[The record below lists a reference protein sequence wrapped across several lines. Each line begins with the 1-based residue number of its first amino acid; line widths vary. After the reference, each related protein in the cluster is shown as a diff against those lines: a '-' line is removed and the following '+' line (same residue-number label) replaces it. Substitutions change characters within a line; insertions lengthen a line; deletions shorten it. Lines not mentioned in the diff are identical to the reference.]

1 MANLENVFVHPTAVV
16 DDAVSIGVGSK
27 IWHFSHILSG
37 AKVGRNCVIG
47 QNVMIGAN
55 VEIGD
60 NSKVQNNVS
69 VYENVIVGDDVFI
82 GPSAVFTNV
91 KTPRAFINRKTE
103 FETTHIR
110 QGASIG
116 ANATIVCGISLGQ
129 YCLIGAGAVVTK
141 SVPDFALFVGV
152 PARQTG
158 WVSKAGCVLDS
169 SLMCP
174 LDGSKYQIVDGK
186 LFFQR
191 DV

>member
-1 MANLENVFVHPTAVV
+1 MARFEKVFVHQTAVV

-37 AKVGRNCVIG
+37 AKVGKDCVIG
-47 QNVMIGAN
+47 QNVMIGTD
-55 VEIGD
+55 VEIG
-60 NSKVQNNVS
+60 NNCKVQNNVS
-69 VYENVIVGDDVFI
+69 VYANVFVEDDVFI

-103 FETTHIR
+103 FETTHIK

-116 ANATIVCGISLGQ
+116 ANATIVCGISLGR
-129 YCLIGAGAVVTK
+129 YCLIGAGAVVTN

-158 WVSKAGCVLDS
+158 WVSKAGCVLDTT
-169 SLMCP
+169 LTCP
-174 LDGSKYQIVDGK
+174 LDGSKYEIIDDK
-186 LFFQR
+186 LSFQR
-191 DV
+191 D